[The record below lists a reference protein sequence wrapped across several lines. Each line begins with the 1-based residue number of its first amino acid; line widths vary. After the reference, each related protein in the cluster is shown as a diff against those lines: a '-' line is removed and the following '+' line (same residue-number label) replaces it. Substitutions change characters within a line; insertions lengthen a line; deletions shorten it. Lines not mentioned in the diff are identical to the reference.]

1 LDDIERVRGGD
12 NHETEAF
19 AVAVALL
26 ADVVFAG
33 FTWDQQATDDQMN
46 NGISRGAAVYA
57 VQPPSE
63 NGR

>member
-1 LDDIERVRGGD
+1 MERKLI
-12 NHETEAF
+12 

-26 ADVVFAG
+26 AGVVFPG

-46 NGISRGAAVYA
+46 NALSRGAAGYSVS
-57 VQPPSE
+57 PPTE